1 MPHANIELV
10 QRVYG
15 AYMQGDRD
23 AVRAAFDPGIRWHN
37 SGYDPTAGT
46 LDGPDAVLAY
56 LMGENHMEDY
66 RLEVID
72 MLASDER
79 VAVVAKTSGRIG
91 DQALVNQF
99 VQLLHLR
106 GGRVVEVWNYNW
118 DQRGLAEAFAAV
130 AAAA

>member
-1 MPHANIELV
+1 MPHANVELV

-15 AYMQGDRD
+15 AYVQGDRD

-46 LDGPDAVLAY
+46 LEGPDAVLAY

-106 GGRVVEVWNYNW
+106 DGRVVEVWNYNW

-130 AAAA
+130 AAIA

>member
-15 AYMQGDRD
+15 AYMQGDRY

-56 LMGENHMEDY
+56 LMGENHIEDY

-72 MLASDER
+72 MLVSDER

-99 VQLLHLR
+99 VQLLRLR
-106 GGRVVEVWNYNW
+106 DGRVVEVWNYNW

-130 AAAA
+130 AAIA

>member
-99 VQLLHLR
+99 NQLLHLR

>member
-72 MLASDER
+72 MLASDDR

-99 VQLLHLR
+99 VQLLRLR
-106 GGRVVEVWNYNW
+106 DGRVVEVWNYNW

-130 AAAA
+130 AAIA

>member
-1 MPHANIELV
+1 MPHANVELV

-15 AYMQGDRD
+15 AYMQDDRD

-46 LDGPDAVLAY
+46 LEGPDAVLAY

-66 RLEVID
+66 RLEVVD

-106 GGRVVEVWNYNW
+106 DGRVVEVWNYNW

-130 AAAA
+130 AAVA

>member
-1 MPHANIELV
+1 
-10 QRVYG
+10 
-15 AYMQGDRD
+15 
-23 AVRAAFDPGIRWHN
+23 
-37 SGYDPTAGT
+37 
-46 LDGPDAVLAY
+46 
-56 LMGENHMEDY
+56 MEDY

-79 VAVVAKTSGRIG
+79 VAVVAKTSGRIC

-106 GGRVVEVWNYNW
+106 DGRVVEVWNYNW

-130 AAAA
+130 AAIA

>member
-1 MPHANIELV
+1 MPHANVELV

-15 AYMQGDRD
+15 AYMRGDRE

-106 GGRVVEVWNYNW
+106 DGRVVEVWNYNW

-130 AAAA
+130 AAVA

>member
-15 AYMQGDRD
+15 AYMQGDRE

-91 DQALVNQF
+91 DRALVNQF

-106 GGRVVEVWNYNW
+106 DGRVVEVWNYNW

-130 AAAA
+130 EAIA

>member
-106 GGRVVEVWNYNW
+106 DGRVVEVWNYNW

-130 AAAA
+130 AAIA

>member
-72 MLASDER
+72 ILASDER

-106 GGRVVEVWNYNW
+106 DGRVVEVWNYNW

-130 AAAA
+130 AAIA

>member
-1 MPHANIELV
+1 MPHANVELV

-15 AYMQGDRD
+15 AYMRGDRE

-79 VAVVAKTSGRIG
+79 VAVVAKTSGRIC

-106 GGRVVEVWNYNW
+106 DGRVVEVWNYNW

-130 AAAA
+130 AAIA

>member
-1 MPHANIELV
+1 MPHANVELV

-15 AYMQGDRD
+15 AYMQDDRD

-46 LDGPDAVLAY
+46 LEGPDAVLAY

-106 GGRVVEVWNYNW
+106 DGRVVEVWNYNW

-130 AAAA
+130 AAVA